1 MRENTD
7 YPIRF
12 EVDYPESPSRVQA
25 LLGVLLI
32 KWVLLIPHL
41 VILIVL
47 HTVNEIVIYVGHWA
61 VLITGSYP
69 RSLFGF
75 VLGVQCWTNR
85 ARAWNA
91 GIADPYPPFTLSM
104 AEDYPTRLE
113 VDYPESPSRVQA
125 LLGVLLIKWV
135 LLIPHLVVLIV
146 LHAVN
151 EIVIYVGH
159 WAVLITG
166 SYPRGLFGFV
176 VGVQRWS
183 HRARAWNA
191 GVTDRYPPFS
201 LR

>member
-47 HTVNEIVIYVGHWA
+47 HAVNEIVMYVGHWA

-91 GIADPYPPFTLSM
+91 GIRGPLPALH
-104 AEDYPTRLE
+104 
-113 VDYPESPSRVQA
+113 PEH
-125 LLGVLLIKWV
+125 G
-135 LLIPHLVVLIV
+135 
-146 LHAVN
+146 
-151 EIVIYVGH
+151 
-159 WAVLITG
+159 
-166 SYPRGLFGFV
+166 RGLPDK
-176 VGVQRWS
+176 
-183 HRARAWNA
+183 A
-191 GVTDRYPPFS
+191 
-201 LR
+201 